1 MEWMLRLVE
10 TGIDGQSRSFD
21 VMEISRPDGLGDLA
35 NLGLT
40 LSEAKQL
47 LARVQQDVV
56 AAQADNDA
64 MFRPD
69 CQSCGRTCHVKDWR
83 PHRIATL
90 FGEVRVQLARFLC
103 GGCGCTETGVSWPS
117 HCRSTPEL
125 NQLQARLSALMTYRV
140 AADVLRHLLPVDA
153 GKSPETL
160 RSHTLQVG
168 EQLGEA
174 AADKPPAAAA
184 AAITLT
190 LDSTFIRSREESERH
205 LEVLVGNVETNTAGR
220 QVFGAVTK
228 ADTDITALIRRTI
241 ETVGRD
247 DDTAVTAFTDGCPG
261 LRTILA
267 NAGVTKPPILD
278 WFHIAMRL
286 QHTKLAAASLSTDD
300 PDRVTAKAVVVAEV
314 ERLRWRIWNGKAKNA
329 QRSINRIRK
338 VMHVFKGEKSHR
350 TKGVPSRKL
359 WHALH
364 EVDKYLSG
372 QSAWLVNY
380 AERYRAGLRVGTS
393 VTEGTAN
400 FLVNRRMNK
409 SQQMRWSRRG
419 ADLLLR
425 VRCAVYN
432 GTLGSEFGYRF
443 DRLANADPAFA
454 EAA

>member
-1 MEWMLRLVE
+1 
-10 TGIDGQSRSFD
+10 
-21 VMEISRPDGLGDLA
+21 MEISRPDGLGDFA

-40 LSEAKQL
+40 LAEAKQL
-47 LARVQQDVV
+47 LAHVQQHVV
-56 AAQADNDA
+56 AAQAGNHA
-64 MFRPD
+64 MFRPA
-69 CQSCGRTCHVKDWR
+69 CRSCGRTCHVKDWR
-83 PHRIATL
+83 PHRIAML
-90 FGEVRVQLARFLC
+90 FGEVRVRLPRFLC
-103 GGCGCTETGVSWPS
+103 AGCGCIETGVRWPS
-117 HCRSTPEL
+117 HCRSPPEL
-125 NQLQARLSALMTYRV
+125 DQLQARLSALMAYRV
-140 AADVLRHLLPVDA
+140 AADVLRHLLPIDA
-153 GKSPETL
+153 GKSLETL
-160 RSHTLQVG
+160 RSHTLQFG

-174 AADKPPAAAA
+174 AADKPPVAA

-190 LDSTFIRSREESERH
+190 LDSTFIRSREEGECH
-205 LEVLVGNVETNTAGR
+205 LEVLVGNAETKTAGR
-220 QVFGAVTK
+220 QVFSAVTR

-241 ETVGRD
+241 ETGGGN
-247 DDTAVTAFTDGCPG
+247 DDTEVTAFTDGCPG

-300 PDRVTAKAVVVAEV
+300 PDRVTAKAVIVAEV
-314 ERLRWRIWNGKAKNA
+314 ERLPWRIWNGKAKNA

-338 VMHVFKGEKSHR
+338 VMHVFKGENSHR

-364 EVDKYLSG
+364 AVDKYLSG

-409 SQQMRWSRRG
+409 SQQMRWTRRW
-419 ADLLLR
+419 ADLLR
-425 VRCAVYN
+425 RARCAAYN
-432 GTLGSEFGYRF
+432 GTLGSGFGHRF
-443 DRLANADPAFA
+443 DRLASADPAFA